1 MIMLI
6 DQHLPPTAIALIII
20 TLKDEPPYS
29 VEIQELL
36 VLILAAS
43 PWASEFVSLDLGCWN
58 KKKAGLCY
66 VALGSDL
73 AMSRNAYQ
81 VNKFQI
87 SSLKLN
93 SQC

>member
-58 KKKAGLCY
+58 KKSWIVLCGLRFRFGY
-66 VALGSDL
+66 V
-73 AMSRNAYQ
+73 
-81 VNKFQI
+81 
-87 SSLKLN
+87 
-93 SQC
+93 

>member
-58 KKKAGLCY
+58 KKKLDC
-66 VALGSDL
+66 V
-73 AMSRNAYQ
+73 MWP
-81 VNKFQI
+81 
-87 SSLKLN
+87 
-93 SQC
+93 